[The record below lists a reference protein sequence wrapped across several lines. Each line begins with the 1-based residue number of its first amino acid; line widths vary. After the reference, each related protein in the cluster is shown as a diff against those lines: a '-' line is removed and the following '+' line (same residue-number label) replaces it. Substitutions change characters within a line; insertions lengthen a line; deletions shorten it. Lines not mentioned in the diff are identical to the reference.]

1 MRKQYPGK
9 YERRIRSG
17 FLLLPK
23 TIGRERRW
31 LETAIWEEEFIPL
44 YPILYPNPLHGNWI
58 SVRWL

>member
-17 FLLLPK
+17 FLLFPK

-44 YPILYPNPLHGNWI
+44 YPNLFPDVLYGYWKLLKWI
-58 SVRWL
+58 